1 MVDATIWGTIM
12 FVAIVSMTP
21 GPNNLLL
28 AASGANFGFSK
39 TLPHMFGVILGFA
52 MMVIAS
58 GFGLEAIVNGFPE
71 IISLMKVLSVLFL
84 LYLSWRIA
92 TGGRHIVR
100 GNSRPLLSLIH
111 I

>member
-1 MVDATIWGTIM
+1 MFDATIWGTIM

-71 IISLMKVLSVLFL
+71 IISLMKVLSVVPT
-84 LYLSWRIA
+84 YLSWRIL
-92 TGGRHIVR
+92 TEEDISSEVTQDH
-100 GNSRPLLSLIH
+100 
-111 I
+111 

>member
-71 IISLMKVLSVLFL
+71 IISLMKVTV
-84 LYLSWRIA
+84 A
-92 TGGRHIVR
+92 
-100 GNSRPLLSLIH
+100 LIIH
-111 I
+111 SFAPRFFTTYYSDWLKNESTKN